1 MSKKLTIIYRIFH
14 IIIAA
19 MAICVTAGAQSSV
32 SITLEDCLQLAESND
47 PYLKNARLDIES
59 ARARKSEAMW
69 EYFPSISLNALG
81 YHAVHPLVK
90 ITPHDVLGDSDAAW
104 ELNNA
109 ITDMAN
115 EYGVN
120 SYYSGFRNGFSVSAF
135 ATQPVYAGGRIV
147 SGNRLASL
155 GVRVAGI
162 QSDIRS
168 RDTHEEVCRKF
179 NQVLALQEKLLTVNS
194 AMSFLETLHHQV
206 SSAVDAGI
214 AVESDLRQ
222 VKVKRQELS
231 DASLTLRSGLK
242 LAKMNLFNS
251 IGMQYTYYGLD
262 SMVFD
267 ASGFDSAFCPE
278 MIQRGGGVAR
288 EAELLQAQVEAR
300 RLEKKMAVGEHLPQ
314 VGVGASYGW
323 NGLQNVR
330 DGRMNGLG
338 FVSVQIPLTGIGKAV
353 ARARRYDNEIQKAVN
368 EKEYLDAQLRLQEDQ
383 MWLEVE
389 TAYNKMGIA
398 RELRDMAAE
407 DLRRAEAEYK
417 AGRCTAS
424 ELAKAE
430 LDSVQAAE
438 DFTDRVID
446 YRNASLAYSLRFPG
460 TLPGILP
467 GVVPSGVN

>member
-1 MSKKLTIIYRIFH
+1 MRRKIIYTVIS
-14 IIIAA
+14 
-19 MAICVTAGAQSSV
+19 ICVSCICAAGQNAV
-32 SITLEDCLQLAESND
+32 ITLEDCLQMADSND

-69 EYFPSISLNALG
+69 EYFPTVSLNALG
-81 YHAVHPLVK
+81 YHAIHPLLK

-104 ELNNA
+104 ELNNT

-120 SYYSGFRNGFSVSAF
+120 SYYSGFRNGFSVSAM
-135 ATQPVYAGGRIV
+135 ATQPIYAGGRIV

-155 GVRVAGI
+155 GIKVAGI

-168 RDTHEEVCRKF
+168 RDTREEVCRKF

-194 AMSFLETLHHQV
+194 AMAFLEALHHQV

-231 DASLTLRSGLK
+231 DASLTLRSCLK

-262 SMVFD
+262 TMVFD
-267 ASGFDSAFCPE
+267 AGGLNSTSDIA

-288 EAELLQAQVEAR
+288 ETELLQAQVEAR

-330 DGRMNGLG
+330 NGRMNGLG

-353 ARARRYDNEIQKAVN
+353 ARARRYDNEIQKALN

-389 TAYNKMGIA
+389 TAYSKMGIA
-398 RELRDMAAE
+398 RELMDMAAD
-407 DLRRAEAEYK
+407 DLKRTEADYK

-424 ELAKAE
+424 DLAKAE

-446 YRNASLAYSLRFPG
+446 YRNASLAYSLRFRG
-460 TLPGILP
+460 TLPGTLP
-467 GVVPSGVN
+467 GVVPSWVN